1 MHKNGGC
8 TMVVKCRRCG
18 ATAKVPFTEK
28 DAFIWVCDKCVTRHE
43 HKPQESLDEETEELN
58 DEM

>member
-1 MHKNGGC
+1 
-8 TMVVKCRRCG
+8 MVVKCRRCG

-58 DEM
+58 DEI